1 MLGLDLPDQLP
12 DSVSL
17 LSHRMHRLTSPF
29 ALLQAVGWDAADKS
43 NSVMAMAIPLGS
55 QCHCLSVLLHA

>member
-17 LSHRMHRLTSPF
+17 LC
-29 ALLQAVGWDAADKS
+29 LL
-43 NSVMAMAIPLGS
+43 P
-55 QCHCLSVLLHA
+55 VLLLFLLLLLLLLPLSHVMS